1 MSYVPHSDREREE
14 MLRAIGVDS
23 FEELLE
29 GVPERLRLKSPLN
42 LPEALSELE
51 AVRLLDDLARR
62 NKRAPEYANFMGGGA
77 YDHFIPAVV
86 GHILDRSEFKTA
98 YTPYQAEVSQG
109 TLQTIYEFQSLISRL
124 TGLEVAN
131 ASLYDGGSATA
142 EAVLLSLAQTGR
154 RKIVISSLV
163 HPPLC

>member
-62 NKRAPEYANFMGGGA
+62 NKRAPEYANFMGGRSLRSLHTGCRRSHPRPLRIQDRL
-77 YDHFIPAVV
+77 YAVSSGSV
-86 GHILDRSEFKTA
+86 AGDVADDLRVSISYQPTDRSGGCERVVVRWRLRYSGGGFAVTSA
-98 YTPYQAEVSQG
+98 DWSAQDRDLVAG
-109 TLQTIYEFQSLISRL
+109 TS
-124 TGLEVAN
+124 
-131 ASLYDGGSATA
+131 
-142 EAVLLSLAQTGR
+142 
-154 RKIVISSLV
+154 
-163 HPPLC
+163 PLC